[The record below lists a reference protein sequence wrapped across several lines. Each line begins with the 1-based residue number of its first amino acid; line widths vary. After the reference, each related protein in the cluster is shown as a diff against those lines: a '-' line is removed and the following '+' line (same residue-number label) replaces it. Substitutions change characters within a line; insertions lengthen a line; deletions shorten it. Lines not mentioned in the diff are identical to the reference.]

1 MATNQA
7 KPFTRHESM
16 VVCPHCA
23 RGLSIHGQMY
33 DAFFVSGRTRC
44 PLCESEFDL
53 WKAILEGLAHPANPY
68 FLVGAHLTEFATE
81 LRSLQPRPVKLVDY
95 GIDADARILDRVLTT
110 FSAAGEQGLNLAVEL
125 MQPWKDKRPVE
136 GGLLLAAV
144 PVGERPPDSV
154 GVSVMLVWIEGS
166 SLGPSRENLLLAL
179 RALHFERPDEAI
191 VPSNTAVEASL
202 GPLIEAYFASHASRS
217 NVQAFLTDAGYAHQ
231 LNVVLPTV
239 AVTHGLPK
247 FPDHIRGVLNRLRG
261 LRNDLVHRGSTRQR
275 LEAGGVRELIC
286 AAAFG
291 MEYFRF
297 LRDGLS
303 SQHVLTQS

>member
-1 MATNQA
+1 
-7 KPFTRHESM
+7 M

-23 RGLSIHGQMY
+23 KGLDIGGHLY
-33 DAFFVSGRTRC
+33 DAFFVSGGTRC

-53 WKAILEGLAHPANPY
+53 WRATLEGLAHPANPY
-68 FLVGAHLTEFATE
+68 FLVGAHVTEFSAE
-81 LRSLQPRPVKLVDY
+81 LRALQPRPVKLVDY
-95 GIDADARILDRVLTT
+95 GIDADARILDRILTT
-110 FSAAGEQGLNLAVEL
+110 FSPAGTHGLNLAVEL
-125 MQPWKDKRPVE
+125 MQPWKDKRPME

-144 PVGERPPDSV
+144 PVGEHPPDSV
-154 GVSVMLVWIEGS
+154 GVRVMLVWIEGS

-179 RALHFERPDEAI
+179 RALHLERLDEAI

-202 GPLIEAYFASHASRS
+202 GPLFEAYFASNASRS

-239 AVTHGLPK
+239 AVTHRLPK
-247 FPDHIRGVLNRLRG
+247 IPEHIRGALNRLRG

-275 LEAGGVRELIC
+275 LGAGDVRELVC

-303 SQHVLTQS
+303 SQHVLTAS